1 MQVVS
6 ADMDPIEVLRE
17 DLLDRD
23 IEVTLEAVRNIPT
36 VALAIGPEATRD
48 QLIAVID
55 AVCFPDPHEGYA
67 LQLKDGNL
75 GILEE
80 VLREIAFV
88 MNSTM
93 IPLLGG
99 EKHILSMLL
108 LLQKLSMSDETVIRE
123 ASVDSMIDVA
133 ANVDVE
139 YVEQHVLAVIGNLAK
154 TSRWAARTGAAA
166 AAPRVYEYL
175 KTEKNKE
182 ICQELVLKLCRDKMP
197 MVRHEACS
205 SVYHMLLPMGE
216 QSIMVL
222 LDFIGP
228 ILKKLM
234 NEQQE
239 DFRCHI
245 IPIIKTLLKNGSKEL
260 LDVCNEYLGYMFD
273 DTDWRIRQKVLADL
287 MEIVE
292 IAPGFFIN
300 NDVLPDFV
308 KCFHD
313 RDTVIRIASIKM
325 APQFLS
331 HKKIDTR
338 KIKVLLTHQIIKGL
352 VEDANTAV
360 REVVSGV
367 ILDILSLIFE
377 MHTNDEE
384 KELVVHVMDK
394 FFFDDSGEVRANFGK
409 GLKKTLL
416 LCGKKNFINRVLP
429 LVSKL
434 LDDPKWRVRAHI
446 FQHITLFAEMVKE
459 NNMDEHDF
467 TKILD
472 KALKDPVAEARTY
485 YIAPIPEL
493 VNILGPKWIV
503 TKLLQEVRKVL
514 SNPKTKYKFR
524 LVAIHIAET
533 LATSFA
539 SDERTYMKELMQTA
553 VSMMLQ
559 GTEDP
564 ISNVRLTSTN
574 SLVRFIES
582 GGSRLYQSDIRG
594 VLENLNDDEDTNI
607 RSLADKGLSLL

>member
-1 MQVVS
+1 MQLVS
-6 ADMDPIEVLRE
+6 PDMDPIEVLKE

-23 IEVTLEAVRNIPT
+23 IDVTLEAVRNIST

-55 AVCFPDPHEGYA
+55 GVCFSDPHEGYT

-80 VLREIAFV
+80 VLREIAYM

-108 LLQKLSMSDETVIRE
+108 LLQKLAMSDETVVRE
-123 ASVDSMIDVA
+123 ASVDSMIDIA
-133 ANVDVE
+133 AHVDVE

-166 AAPRVYEYL
+166 AAPRLYEYL

-205 SVYHMLLPMGE
+205 NVHHMLSPMGQ

-222 LDFIGP
+222 LDFVVP
-228 ILKKLM
+228 IMKKLM

-239 DFRCHI
+239 DFRCQI
-245 IPIIKTLLKNGSKEL
+245 IPIIKILLKNGSKEL

-273 DTDWRIRQKVLADL
+273 DTDWRIREKVLENL

-292 IAPGFFIN
+292 LAPGFFIN

-313 RDTVIRIASIKM
+313 KDTVIRIAAISM
-325 APQFLS
+325 APEFLS

-338 KIKVLLTHQIIKGL
+338 KIKVLLTHKIIKGL
-352 VEDANTAV
+352 VEDENTEV
-360 REVVSGV
+360 REAVSGV
-367 ILDILSLIFE
+367 ILDIVGFIFE
-377 MHTNDEE
+377 MHTNEEE
-384 KELVVHVMDK
+384 KELVVHIMDK
-394 FFFDDSGEVRANFGK
+394 FFFDDSGEVRANFGN
-409 GLKKTLL
+409 GLKKALL
-416 LCGKKNFINRVLP
+416 LCGKKNFISRVIP

-459 NNMDEHDF
+459 ENMDEHDF
-467 TKILD
+467 AKILD

-485 YIAPIPEL
+485 CIAPIPGL

-503 TKLLQEVRKVL
+503 TKLLEVVRKVL
-514 SNPKTKYKFR
+514 SNPKTKYKLR
-524 LVAIHIAET
+524 LVPIHIAET

-539 SDERTYMKELMQTA
+539 SDKSASMKDLIHTA

-564 ISNVRLTSTN
+564 ISNVRLASIV

-582 GGSRLYQSDIRG
+582 GGSRLFESDIRS

-607 RSLADKGLSLL
+607 RSLAQTGLSLL